1 MKEIVLT
8 LYGVA
13 SKNYKINFEDDVADA
28 IQNELK
34 RFFGTKRDIE
44 ASALLRAFI
53 ELALD
58 KYNQQRESTEK
69 LSQKMSQFNEMF
81 QSVKK
86 GDESAALFVA
96 NKQNGDLVSADVAAS
111 EAQLAILDA
120 QKESGALDLASL
132 TQIAG
137 VSIQN
142 FSVTQGA
149 LSSVGAHSIHTED
162 YNFYKSKFYDNN
174 GEAIKRSVVDSTIL
188 NAKEAEISPADKTQA
203 DGEEKKQEAQA
214 QESEKAA
221 LEDSPAESTEK
232 KEDEKPSDFAFRRRS
247 KN

>member
-137 VSIQN
+137 VSTQN

-174 GEAIKRSVVDSTIL
+174 GEAIKRSKSVVDSTIL
-188 NAKEAEISPADKTQA
+188 NAKEAENSLADKT
-203 DGEEKKQEAQA
+203 QA

-221 LEDSPAESTEK
+221 LEDSPAETAEK